1 VVAGGLIVLAAL
13 MFSRSSLPDVAAR
26 RVAATVG
33 SASTRPRRR
42 GAPPREQ
49 LAIAACV
56 LVAVAVVL
64 LVSGPV
70 RFAAAALAFVATRAL
85 IKRLPEPSEPEPAPH
100 VIASGADL
108 LAACLD
114 AGATPATALAVT
126 GRSLPDPLGRQLTE
140 AGRALRSG
148 TAIERALPESGA
160 LAPLA
165 AVFRRSAQT
174 GSSMSGQLVAV
185 ADQLRSDEHF
195 ERLEHARKV
204 GVLSALPLG
213 LCMLPAF
220 LLLAVVPAV
229 IGLGAGVLH

>member
-1 VVAGGLIVLAAL
+1 MLLAGLLFVLAAAL
-13 MFSRSSLPDVAAR
+13 VLRSSTADSAAR
-26 RVAATVG
+26 RVATFARPA
-33 SASTRPRRR
+33 SAADRRHPVTR
-42 GAPPREQ
+42 AQ
-49 LAIAACV
+49 LGTAACV
-56 LVAVAVVL
+56 MVALAVVL
-64 LVSGPV
+64 LVPGPA
-70 RFAAAALAFVATRAL
+70 RFPAGALAFLGTRAV
-85 IKRLPEPSEPEPAPH
+85 IKRLPQPAEPQPPPH
-100 VIASGADL
+100 LIAAGADL

-114 AGATPATALAVT
+114 AGATPATALGVT
-126 GRSLPDPLGRQLTE
+126 GRSLPDPLGPRLTE

-165 AVFRRSAQT
+165 SVFRRSAQT

-195 ERLEHARKV
+195 ERLERARKV

-229 IGLGAGVLH
+229 IGLGAGILH